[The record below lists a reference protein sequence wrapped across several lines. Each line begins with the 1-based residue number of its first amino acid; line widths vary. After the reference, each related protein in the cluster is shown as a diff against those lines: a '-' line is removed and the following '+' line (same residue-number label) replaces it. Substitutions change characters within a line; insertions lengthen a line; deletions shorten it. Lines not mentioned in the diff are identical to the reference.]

1 MEESGKY
8 RLLIAG
14 GKTGGHLFPGIAVAR
29 RFMAKGQDHRVVF
42 VGTKEGLEAR
52 VLPRE
57 KLPLIMVHSSGIRG
71 KGISG
76 AIKGMALA
84 PVAMLQSA
92 RAVISYRPH
101 VALGVGGFVS
111 GPVILAAWMLRI
123 PTAIQE
129 QNAVPGWTNRIL
141 GRFVDVVFASFEE
154 SGRYFPAKKLMIV
167 GNPVRDDVINPPN
180 AEPEL
185 HLENLNPDLRT
196 LLVFGGSQGAR
207 PINRA
212 VVDFLR
218 SNPTLR
224 DRLNLIHQCGSADL
238 EDVQHGYRDMGYKA
252 IVVPF
257 IHRMGEAYAAADLVI
272 ARAGAGTVFE
282 LMALSKPSVLIPFPE
297 AAGDHQTFNA
307 MALAGKGAAVM
318 VRQAEIADGALSRA
332 LKELLANHARLKEM
346 SERARALACVGAS
359 EIIAQKLHE
368 MVEKNKSRDS

>member
-1 MEESGKY
+1 MEGREY
-8 RLLIAG
+8 RLMIAG

-29 RFMAKGQDHRVVF
+29 RFMALGPDHKVLF
-42 VGTKEGLEAR
+42 VGIKEGLEAR

-57 KLPLIMVHSSGIRG
+57 KIPLITVRGTGIRG
-71 KGISG
+71 TGIKGIAKS
-76 AIKGMALA
+76 MALIPIA
-84 PVAMLQSA
+84 IFQSLKVAL
-92 RAVISYRPH
+92 SYRPH
-101 VALGVGGFVS
+101 VALGVGGYVS
-111 GPVILAAWMLRI
+111 GPVILAAWVLRI

-141 GRFVDVVFASFEE
+141 GKFVNVVFAAFEE
-154 SGRYFPAKKLMIV
+154 SAKYFPERSLMTV
-167 GNPVRDDVINPPN
+167 GNPVRDEVINPPN
-180 AEPEL
+180 GEMEL
-185 HLENLNPDLRT
+185 HLENLNPGLRT

-212 VVDFLR
+212 VSDFMR

-238 EDVQHGYRDMGYKA
+238 EAMQNEYRDMGYKA

-282 LMALSKPSVLIPFPE
+282 LMALGKPSVLIPFPE

-307 MALAGKGAAVM
+307 MAMAQKGASVM
-318 VRQAEIADGALSRA
+318 VRQADIADGALSRM

-346 SERARALACVGAS
+346 SEKARALSSIDSSG
-359 EIIAQKLHE
+359 IIARKLHE
-368 MVEKNKSRDS
+368 MAERQESGD